1 MCVCVCVCVR
11 ARVCA
16 VCSVMSDSLSDS
28 TQTVACQVHG
38 ILCPWNSPG
47 KNSNMG
53 SYFLLQGIFLIKG
66 SKL

>member
-38 ILCPWNSPG
+38 ISVHGILQARIVTWVAISF
-47 KNSNMG
+47 SRG
-53 SYFLLQGIFLIKG
+53 S
-66 SKL
+66 S